1 MHYPFNEAQKAVRS
15 SWEEAG
21 IYRCVEDASKQK
33 YYVLDMFP
41 YPSGS
46 GLHVGHPLGYIAS
59 DIYARYKRQKGFNVL
74 HPMGFDSFGL
84 PAEQYAIQTGKH
96 PRDTTKENKARFK
109 NQLANLDL
117 SYDWSR
123 EVTTSSPSYYRWTQS
138 IFLKLFNHYYCT
150 SLDKALPIEELVKI
164 FEQDGNVEVNAACD
178 EDTTQFTADQ
188 WQSMNEKQQADIL
201 MKYRLAYRKESM
213 VNWCEALGTV
223 LANDEVVQ
231 GVSERGGHP
240 VVKKPMV
247 QWTLRITA
255 YAERLYKAIDELD
268 WTDALKAMQRNWIG
282 KSIGANLTF
291 PIEGSDE
298 GIEVFTT
305 RPDTIY
311 GVTFMVLAPEH
322 PLVAQLTTSENSKE
336 VEAYKDAVSRKSS
349 IERQQDKSV
358 DGRFTG
364 SFAVHPLTGD
374 KIPIYISAYVL
385 IDYGKGAVM
394 AVPAEDDRDN
404 AFAKHFS
411 LPIREVINRT
421 DSGGERGD
429 KQGQMMN
436 SASLDGLAPMEAI
449 QRGIEIIRGQG
460 IGDAASTWKLRDANF
475 SRQRYW
481 GEPFPIYYREGIAC
495 PVDEA
500 DLPLELPDTEDFTPK
515 GGEGPLSRVD
525 NWAYKGFPLET
536 DTMPGYAGSSWY
548 FLRFMDPSNTD
559 SFLAKDKADY
569 WQDVDFY
576 VGGTEHAV
584 GHLLYARFWH
594 KFLFDLGLVATEEPF
609 KRLFN
614 QGMIQG
620 QTCFIYRDAQE
631 ANTYYSADH
640 SSVNDSCQR
649 IRILTSLAND
659 KGEVDIDELSSWRP
673 EFQDAVFH
681 SNDKGLFIGEFE
693 TEKMSKSKH
702 NVVNPDDIVTR
713 YGSDCFRLYSMFL
726 GPIEEHKPWNNQGI
740 DGVYRFMNKFWRLIE
755 ASKGVMLDASEA
767 KSSLQILHTLIE
779 KVDRDL
785 PKLGLNTCISAFM
798 IAVNDWQKL
807 DKLPQETM
815 KEALRVIAPFAP
827 VYAQYGWEL
836 LDGEGYVL
844 DQGWPKFDAS
854 FLQMDTITLA
864 LSFNGKR
871 RGEIEI
877 DANADN
883 ETIESIAL
891 SSEVAKKWMEGKN
904 VVKVIVV
911 PGRMVN
917 VVLR

>member
-1 MHYPFNEAQKAVRS
+1 
-15 SWEEAG
+15 
-21 IYRCVEDASKQK
+21 
-33 YYVLDMFP
+33 MFP

-109 NQLANLDL
+109 DQLANLDL

-138 IFLKLFNHYYCT
+138 IFLKLFNHYYCA
-150 SLDKALPIEELVKI
+150 SLDRALPIDRLVAM
-164 FEQDGNVEVNAACD
+164 FEQKGNKDVVAACD
-178 EDTTQFTADQ
+178 EDTPHFTADE
-188 WQSMNEKQQADIL
+188 WQSMNAKQKADML

-255 YAERLYKAIDELD
+255 YAERLYQAIDDLE
-268 WTDALKAMQRNWIG
+268 WTDALKALQRNWIG
-282 KSIGANLTF
+282 KSIGANVTF
-291 PIEGSDE
+291 EIEGSQE

-305 RPDTIY
+305 RPDTLY

-322 PLVAQLTTSENSKE
+322 PLVTQLTTAEHLEE
-336 VEAYKDAVSRKSS
+336 VEAYRNAVSRKSN

-364 SFAVHPLTGD
+364 SFAIHPLTGD

-385 IDYGKGAVM
+385 IDYGTGAVM
-394 AVPAEDDRDN
+394 AVPAEDARDN

-411 LPIREVINRT
+411 LPIKEVIDRT

-429 KQGQMMN
+429 KQGKMMN
-436 SASLDGLAPMEAI
+436 SASLDGLAPTEAI
-449 QRGIEIIRGQG
+449 QHAIEVIKNKGIVMLHLHG
-460 IGDAASTWKLRDANF
+460 SYDANF

-481 GEPFPIYYREGIAC
+481 GEPFPIYYKEGIAC
-495 PVDEA
+495 PVDEE
-500 DLPLELPDTEDFTPK
+500 DLPIELPDTEDFTPK
-515 GGEGPLSRVD
+515 GGEGPLSRVED
-525 NWAYKGFPLET
+525 WTYKGYPLEP

-548 FLRFMDPSNTD
+548 FLRFMDPTNTD
-559 SFLAKDKADY
+559 AFLAKDKSDY
-569 WQDVDFY
+569 WKDVDFY

-594 KFLFDLGLVATEEPF
+594 KFLFDLGLVSTEEPF

-620 QTCFIYRDAQE
+620 QTCFIYRDGQE
-631 ANTYYSADH
+631 AKTYYSADH
-640 SSVNDSCQR
+640 PSVSDSYQR
-649 IRILTSLAND
+649 IRILTSLANE
-659 KGEVDIDELSSWRP
+659 KAEVNTTELSAWRP
-673 EFQDAVFH
+673 EFHDATFH
-681 SNDKGLFIGEFE
+681 TNDKGLFLGEFE

-755 ASKGVMLDASEA
+755 ASKDQMLNPSESKA
-767 KSSLQILHTLIE
+767 SLQILHTLIE

-785 PKLGLNTCISAFM
+785 PKLSLNTLC
-798 IAVNDWQKL
+798 
-807 DKLPQETM
+807 
-815 KEALRVIAPFAP
+815 
-827 VYAQYGWEL
+827 
-836 LDGEGYVL
+836 
-844 DQGWPKFDAS
+844 
-854 FLQMDTITLA
+854 
-864 LSFNGKR
+864 
-871 RGEIEI
+871 
-877 DANADN
+877 
-883 ETIESIAL
+883 
-891 SSEVAKKWMEGKN
+891 
-904 VVKVIVV
+904 
-911 PGRMVN
+911 
-917 VVLR
+917 